1 MSRTRAR
8 GVRPGQLASGILLWA
23 YVLLL
28 AFVWH
33 GARLTPDEAV
43 LIRLMAAILCDLVW
57 IPLGLILWSSFLHW
71 VFWSILR
78 PSGRLERLA
87 AAVTA
92 ALGAAAIVLGF
103 MDTAFVLM
111 SIPLP
116 VFLVRFLV
124 RSMRG
129 GRPRAIAQ
137 KMTIAHL
144 PLFLILLLTG
154 LHYGRQLIPVRA
166 SAHAASSL
174 RVMTYNIYSDGDRE
188 MRTRAAEEIRREAP
202 DVLFL
207 QELRSGEC
215 EFFFRG
221 ELGDLYPHMLTTA
234 GRVRWAGDIVAIMS
248 RYPLT
253 LFSPE
258 GFGSGE
264 ADIRRILFAVVE
276 TEGGR
281 ICVACV
287 HLQSGGRGLEDAARR
302 RLSPGE
308 TVEQISPM
316 ERSVETIRRRHAAWL
331 TETAAATGLPVI
343 LAGDFNDT
351 PSSRVYRMLDERMD
365 NAFAVRGWGLGSTFG
380 ESWIVGKRRLRE
392 IPLAG
397 FLARDLLRIDH
408 VFVSRDLQVLSA
420 RVVRDALGSD
430 HKPVVVD
437 IGLDRLETHR

>member
-1 MSRTRAR
+1 MSRKRRRTLPA
-8 GVRPGQLASGILLWA
+8 GDLTSGILLWA

-33 GARLTPDEAV
+33 GARLTPDGAV

-57 IPLGLILWSSFLHW
+57 IPLGFMLWFGLLHW
-71 VFWSILR
+71 VFRLILR

-87 AAVTA
+87 AALAA
-92 ALGAAAIVLGF
+92 ALGAAAMVLGF
-103 MDTAFVLM
+103 MDTAFALM
-111 SIPLP
+111 AIPLP
-116 VFLVRFLV
+116 VFLVRFLA

-129 GRPRAIAQ
+129 GQPRAVAQ
-137 KMTIAHL
+137 RMTIAHL

-154 LHYGRQLIPVRA
+154 LHYGRQLIPLRA
-166 SAHAASSL
+166 SPWAASSL

-188 MRTRAAEEIRREAP
+188 MRERAVAEIRREAP
-202 DVLFL
+202 DILFL

-215 EFFFRG
+215 EFLFRR
-221 ELGDLYPHMLTTA
+221 ELWDLYPYMLTTA

-258 GFGSGE
+258 EPGPGE
-264 ADIRRILFAVVE
+264 TGTRRILLAVLEVE
-276 TEGGR
+276 GRR

-308 TVEQISPM
+308 TVEQISPL
-316 ERSVETIRRRHAAWL
+316 ERSAETIRRRHAAWL
-331 TETAAATGLPVI
+331 ADTAAATGLPVI
-343 LAGDFNDT
+343 MAGDFNDT
-351 PSSRVYRMLDERMD
+351 PNSRVYRMLDERMD
-365 NAFAVRGWGLGSTFG
+365 NAFAVRGRGLGSTFG

-397 FLARDLLRIDH
+397 LLARDLLRIDH
-408 VFVSRDLQVLSA
+408 VFVSRDLQILSA

-437 IGLDRLETHR
+437 IGLDRLEAR